1 VKTAFR
7 PITDSLLLS
16 LLMLSAGCTTFGDYG
31 VPEPATQRPAPE
43 RLAER
48 VRLEP
53 IDANVFAL
61 ESEHQSVVGAPQ
73 IVFTNADDTLSQ
85 IAREYGLGY
94 DELVE
99 ANPGIDPWLP
109 GEGTPIL
116 LPTQFILPDAPR
128 RGVVLNIASKRLFYY
143 PPADDDGRR
152 VVMTYP
158 IGIGRVGWETP
169 LGEATVVSKA
179 RDPHWWVPASV
190 RKEHAELG
198 DPLPA
203 VVPPGPDN
211 PLGRYVLQLDMPGY
225 LIHGTNM
232 PYGVG
237 MRVSHGCV
245 RLYPENIETLF
256 SLVDIGVD
264 VMIVNQPYLAGW
276 LHGELYFESHLPLED
291 DSLSPD
297 EHLERLMGSLS
308 DRLDPAALEAARFSA
323 GAIASAGSG
332 VPVRA
337 LRNDVDEVYERARL
351 VVNTVEP
358 DPDVPTLAEVRELL
372 DTPLEDLEETPP
384 AAADGDGGEASRE

>member
-1 VKTAFR
+1 MKTAFR